1 MLTYRRVVPTAAAAL
16 AALALLTAGCRTE
29 TATQPAQQP
38 AQQPTP
44 QPAQDGPPRA
54 PVHMIAYD
62 EAGAIQEADAKRL
75 DEIITK
81 AKAKPPTHI
90 FIAAHGWLNQKD
102 NAQLSYDLMR
112 DLLYGVA
119 VDQKLYPKD
128 YEPLRLGVYWPSMKL
143 PDAQKELSSGTK
155 EGAEKALG
163 GVNEDARAAAAGR
176 GAKLRADASKLQELV
191 KRNAVTGAADF
202 KKDLEQAH
210 EIFRAHAPAGA
221 IAPFDPAEL
230 PDLDVDTIDRAS
242 QLYTYWQMKQRAGI
256 EGEKGVNALVARLQK
271 EFPKAAV
278 HLIGH
283 SFGTKVVLSALAKD
297 LPRPVDTVVLL
308 QGAVSYQAFAD
319 KVEGLRPDT
328 EGGYK
333 KALAR
338 VNGPVVATFSSH
350 DHAVG
355 VDYPIASHLVRQLG
369 EVDGKAAV
377 PGAARKCYGGL
388 GGVGAAGKAPV
399 AMGKKGT
406 KYGFDKGLYSVEGSE
421 YIKGHTEIYNDD
433 VAWLIWAAVLR
444 R

>member
-1 MLTYRRVVPTAAAAL
+1 MLAYRRTVPTAAASL
-16 AALALLTAGCRTE
+16 VALALLTAGCRTE
-29 TATQPAQQP
+29 TATQPTP
-38 AQQPTP
+38 QPTP
-44 QPAQDGPPRA
+44 QPAQESPPRP
-54 PVHMIAYD
+54 PVHLIAYD
-62 EAGAIQEADAKRL
+62 EAGAIQAADAKRL
-75 DEIITK
+75 AEII
-81 AKAKPPTHI
+81 AKSKRKPPTHI

-112 DLLYGVA
+112 DLLYGVV

-128 YEPLRLGVYWPSMKL
+128 YEPLRIGVYWPSMKL
-143 PDAQKELSSGTK
+143 PDAQKELSSGSK

-163 GVNEDARAAAAGR
+163 GVNEDGRAAAPGR
-176 GAKLRADASKLQELV
+176 SEKFRADVSKLQELV
-191 KRNAVTGAADF
+191 KRNAVKGAADF

-221 IAPFDPAEL
+221 VAPFDPAEL
-230 PDLDVDTIDRAS
+230 PDLDVDTIDRAA

-256 EGEKGVNALVARLQK
+256 EGEKGVNALVARLQN
-271 EFPKAAV
+271 EFPKATV

-319 KVEGLRPDT
+319 KVEGLQQDT

-333 KALAR
+333 KTLAQ
-338 VNGPVVATFSSH
+338 VNGPVVATFSSK

-355 VDYPIASHLVRQLG
+355 VDYPIASHLARQLG
-369 EVDGKAAV
+369 EVDGKAAA
-377 PGAARKCYGGL
+377 PGAPRKCYGGL
-388 GGVGAAGKAPV
+388 GGVGVAGKAPV
-399 AMGKKGT
+399 AMGKKGAR
-406 KYGFDKGLYSVEGSE
+406 YGFDKGLYSIDGSDH
-421 YIKGHTEIYNDD
+421 IPGHTEIYNDD